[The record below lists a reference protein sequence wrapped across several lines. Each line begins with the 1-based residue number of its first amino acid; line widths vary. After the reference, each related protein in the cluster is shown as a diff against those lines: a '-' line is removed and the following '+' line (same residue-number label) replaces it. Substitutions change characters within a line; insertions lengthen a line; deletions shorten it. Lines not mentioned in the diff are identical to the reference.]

1 MQALVRWAQL
11 CSFWQPQNPAG
22 TPWPQANPLDHSPCT
37 QRSASQTVTQAPTPN
52 WQPVGPNAPNAAPRL
67 AGAKLAT
74 QGHFECPRGLG
85 ASGPWQAHC
94 YGPNGGF
101 CIQITLARGTPRQ
114 SWEPQHAGFG
124 ALGPT
129 LQLLAA
135 TKPSWHPLTPSKP
148 THPLTMYPEV
158 SSTNSYSSSH
168 THLATCGV
176 KCTMGCPRLAGA
188 KLATRG

>member
-1 MQALVRWAQL
+1 M
-11 CSFWQPQNPAG
+11 
-22 TPWPQANPLDHSPCT
+22 
-37 QRSASQTVTQAPTPN
+37 PN
-52 WQPVGPNAPNAAPRL
+52 TLLSRL

-85 ASGPWQAHC
+85 APGPWQAHC
-94 YGPNGGF
+94 CGPNGGF

-135 TKPSWHPLTPSKP
+135 TKPSWHPLAPSKP
-148 THPLTMYPEV
+148 TRSLTMYPEV
-158 SSTNSYSSSH
+158 SPTNSYSSSH
-168 THLATCGV
+168 TQLATCGAKHSKPQAWGQGSMCFV
-176 KCTMGCPRLAGA
+176 GSLPPNHHGALWHHMGLPLRDRGGGLGTAMPPATPPLVVPRPQ
-188 KLATRG
+188 R